1 MEDQETIKPVQQEGA
16 EQEQTLEQNS
26 EQEPQTNVAGEKNY
40 FDIAYSSVLGF
51 LCAILIFVL
60 ILFSIAGL
68 GYWVYKGYVRWFS
81 TEGMVEVGCNGYY
94 FDAEHECF
102 VKPMPNRRVLEGC
115 QYLEHNGLDSIGIVR
130 LDNNYLKYVNLN
142 TLTFLNSKQYDRAE
156 LFHNG
161 KAMAITEDSVYH
173 ISTDGKTICAESS
186 LWVYASIEELNY
198 EQIEPDEDGLYY
210 AKEEPTGLLVYQD
223 AHHNYGLMSADFV
236 RLTPAIYSEITA
248 ESKDVYFCE
257 YLDSGL
263 GVLIDRNGKILK

>member
-1 MEDQETIKPVQQEGA
+1 MEDQETAKPVQQEG
-16 EQEQTLEQNS
+16 S
-26 EQEPQTNVAGEKNY
+26 EQEPQNNPNVANEKNY

-51 LCAILIFVL
+51 LCAISIFVL

-68 GYWVYKGYVRWFS
+68 GYWAYEGYIRWFS
-81 TEGMVEVGCNGYY
+81 TEGMVEVGSNGYY

-102 VKPMPNRRVLEGC
+102 VKPKPNRRVLQGC
-115 QYLEHNGLDSIGIVR
+115 QYLEHNAHDSIGIVR
-130 LDNNYLKYVNLN
+130 MENNYFKYVNLN
-142 TLTFLNSKQYDRAE
+142 SLTFLNSRQYYKAE
-156 LFHNG
+156 LFRDG
-161 KAMAITEDSVYH
+161 QAMAIAEDSIYH

-186 LWVYASIEELNY
+186 MWVYASIEELKY
-198 EQIEPDEDGLYY
+198 EEIESDEDGYY
-210 AKEEPTGLLVYQD
+210 YTKEAPTGLLVYQD

-263 GVLIDRNGKILK
+263 GVLVDRNGKILK